1 MEPRPPV
8 LRILCVDDNR
18 LVGEALQ
25 RRMEVEPAMQ
35 WLGLVTD
42 GRAVESAAREL
53 RPDIVL
59 MDVDMPDVDTFD
71 IVERMSLQSPGIRVL
86 MFSGHVD
93 VGYIDRALDSGAWGY
108 LSKNEDVG
116 TLIECIRRAADGD
129 VVLSAEAEAVH
140 RRSRAGGPPTREPG
154 PR

>member
-1 MEPRPPV
+1 MGQGPAPV

-25 RRMEVEPAMQ
+25 RRLAVEPTLE
-35 WLGLVTD
+35 WLGQVTD
-42 GRAVESAAREL
+42 GRAVEETVRGL

-71 IVERMSLQSPGIRVL
+71 IVERMSIGEPAIRIL

-93 VGYIDRALDSGAWGY
+93 VGYINRALDSGAWGY
-108 LSKNEDVG
+108 LSKNDDVAS
-116 TLIECIRRAADGD
+116 LIECIRRAADGD

-140 RRSRAGGPPTREPG
+140 RRSRDAGPG
-154 PR
+154 HPA